1 MAVAPLAVALVR
13 RLAHSRPLGSPLK
26 SIASNR
32 GAPPPPA
39 SQEPTGARRW
49 RRAAA
54 SPAAARGAA
63 TAAAS
68 MDAAAASRAAREDE
82 LLALG
87 AIYGDGFLERVG
99 PATYAVAVPDRAA
112 ARRLDVN
119 FALPDEYPA
128 AAPPLAELRCAGA
141 APAALEA
148 LAARLEA
155 LWAPGEVCLFEWFEA
170 LREAWPLLAPPPEPE
185 PPPAA
190 EDAADAA
197 AAAAVAASLQAARLA
212 DADAD
217 ADASAAG
224 SPPVPALVHGA
235 VLTER
240 KSRFQA
246 HVAFVSTADEARA
259 AAAALRGSA
268 KLRGTS
274 HPCIYA
280 YRIERAEAPG
290 AYLADCD
297 DDGEAAA
304 GGRLLHLL
312 QAADAR
318 PPAGAPA
325 RGVFVAVS
333 RWFGG
338 TLLGPS
344 RFALISNV
352 ARALLD
358 ECGAIPPP
366 KLAGRKKK

>member
-1 MAVAPLAVALVR
+1 
-13 RLAHSRPLGSPLK
+13 
-26 SIASNR
+26 
-32 GAPPPPA
+32 
-39 SQEPTGARRW
+39 
-49 RRAAA
+49 
-54 SPAAARGAA
+54 
-63 TAAAS
+63 

-87 AIYGDGFLERVG
+87 AIYGDGFLVRVG
-99 PATYAVAVPDRAA
+99 PATFAAAVPDRAA
-112 ARRLDVN
+112 ARRIDVRL
-119 FALPDEYPA
+119 ALPDEYPA

-141 APAALEA
+141 APAALET

-170 LREAWPLLAPPPEPE
+170 LFEWCEILARPPEPE
-185 PPPAA
+185 PAAAA
-190 EDAADAA
+190 EDAADEA
-197 AAAAVAASLQAARLA
+197 AAAAVAASLGAACLA
-212 DADAD
+212 DADVDADAD
-217 ADASAAG
+217 AGAG
-224 SPPVPALVHGA
+224 EADSPPGPVLVHGA

-246 HVAFVSTADEARA
+246 HAAFISTADEARA

-268 KLRGTS
+268 ALRGAS
-274 HPCIYA
+274 HPCICA

-290 AYLADCD
+290 SFLADFD

-312 QAADAR
+312 QAAGAR
-318 PPAGAPA
+318 PPAGAAA

-366 KLAGRKKK
+366 RLAGRKKK